1 MAREKIELEYLFR
14 ASPAIL
20 YTFFT
25 TPSNLVR
32 WFCDEVEIEDE
43 TYIFSWEGAE
53 EEADLVEDVQ
63 DERLRFKWVDADDDD
78 EYLEVRFSKS
88 EVTNQTILE
97 ITDFADD
104 DEVGDQKQLWE
115 NQIAKLRQETGS

>member
-63 DERLRFKWVDADDDD
+63 DERLRFKWVDADDED
-78 EYLEVRFSKS
+78 EYLEIRFSKS

-104 DEVGDQKQLWE
+104 DEVSDQKQLWE